1 MENVLFSMLVWFWGL
16 KKFFFKLSC
25 YWNWSFLLVCGSM
38 ILKTCTDSCNHNYD
52 QDTEQFYHP
61 PQFSQAHP
69 FIITIILPPSLTP
82 KTHWYVF
89 HPYSIVFS
97 RMLLIYKWNH
107 TVWNLF
113 MRLASFLSLMPC
125 SILLLCSSPWYEST
139 TVCLPIHLVNDIWN
153 VFQLRGNYEQNF
165 YKYLCT
171 IQMAVFMLTYV
182 FIFLRQITMSGIVIL
197 HD

>member
-1 MENVLFSMLVWFWGL
+1 M
-16 KKFFFKLSC
+16 KL
-25 YWNWSFLLVCGSM
+25 NFLLVCGSM
-38 ILKTCTDSCNHNYD
+38 IFVNMYRDSCNHNYD
-52 QDTEQFYHP
+52 QDTVVSSIILP
-61 PQFSQAHP
+61 IFSCHP

-107 TVWNLF
+107 TVWNLL
-113 MRLASFLSLMPC
+113 RLASSLSLMPC

-153 VFQLRGNYEQNF
+153 NFPIGGNYEQNF
-165 YKYLCT
+165 YKYLRT
-171 IQMAVFMLTYV
+171 IQQCLC
-182 FIFLRQITMSGIVIL
+182 
-197 HD
+197 